1 MREVDNKIGFGNVQQ
16 PRVDSK
22 PKAEEI
28 NAPQEA
34 EEVQKSTTKDLNSGA
49 AVGGRSQ
56 VAEADALKKDINF
69 LLAHPKVV
77 QSASNYFDMK
87 YNSLIAEGKSPQDA
101 YIEASQQMD
110 IYAGEFVKA

>member
-1 MREVDNKIGFGNVQQ
+1 MREVDNKIGFGNVQPQ
-16 PRVDSK
+16 RVDSK

-28 NAPQEA
+28 PAQQEA
-34 EEVQKSTTKDLNSGA
+34 EEVQTPTTKDLNSGA
-49 AVGGRSQ
+49 AVAGRSQ
-56 VAEADALKKDINF
+56 VQEADALKKDINF

-87 YNSLIAEGKSPQDA
+87 YNALISEGKSPQEA

-110 IYAGEFVKA
+110 IFAGEFVK